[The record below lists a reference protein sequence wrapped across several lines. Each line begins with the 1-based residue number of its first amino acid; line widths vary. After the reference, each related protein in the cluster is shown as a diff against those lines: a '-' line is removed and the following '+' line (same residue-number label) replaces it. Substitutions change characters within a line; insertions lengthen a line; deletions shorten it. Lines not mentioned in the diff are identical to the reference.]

1 MQVLSVAHEV
11 LVLLYAHYHLDV
23 TGDAVQLAC
32 MTLAMH
38 VESHT
43 VLDSLGDV
51 YLHNF
56 LAGHYTLAA
65 TALALVRDDG
75 ASASA
80 TRAGCL
86 TLHGTQHGAHGAIY
100 HT

>member
-1 MQVLSVAHEV
+1 
-11 LVLLYAHYHLDV
+11 
-23 TGDAVQLAC
+23 